1 MTAFDRAWL
10 VIKDPIAPARYPI
23 ENRDDADAYLTW
35 LEGSPFKYHYD
46 DDPTEGMVD
55 ASLGGVN
62 WPDGLAELLGKRH
75 REMWQHIDPW
85 EWLDIWDDEQ

>member
-1 MTAFDRAWL
+1 MTVFDTAWL
-10 VIKDPIAPARYPI
+10 VVKDPIGPARYPI

-46 DDPTEGMVD
+46 DDPTEGMQTGKN
-55 ASLGGVN
+55 SY

-75 REMWQHIDPW
+75 QEMWQHINPW
-85 EWLDIWDDEQ
+85 EWLEMWSGDE